1 MFVLLTA
8 GSSSAQLPVSIFGTS
23 TPGVADG
30 GDAQSVVL
38 GVKIFADVPGQVLGC
53 SFYKSATNTGNH
65 VVSLWDSTGR
75 LLASQSATSETASGK
90 QLVVFSSP
98 VAIAANQVFTCGYF
112 APAGHFSNDKN
123 SFTVQA
129 NVPPLHVPVNGGV
142 FVYGIQPTHWPT
154 STWAASNYWVDVL
167 FVPANQTQNWIS
179 GIKVS
184 PASNA
189 ANISWSTA
197 VPADSQVEYGPTA
210 LYGSITTLGAARVL
224 AHVVAVG
231 GLLAATTYHF
241 RVRCRDS
248 AGVLVVSADSTLMTA
263 QDVSVLTVSP
273 GPVLT
278 VSPMSLSFAGQA
290 GGPAV
295 TPASL
300 SVTNSGTGSLT
311 YSGTS
316 DQHWLLLSSAS
327 GTAPSTLQISTAL
340 TGLQAGNY
348 SGYVTVNGGG
358 VTKVVAVAL
367 VLKPAPVP
375 HSVALFWSPSLDS
388 HVVSY
393 SMYRSTI
400 SGSSYGLSASAIS
413 GLTFIDQSVEPG
425 TRYYYVVTA
434 VDDQGRRVRTRMR
447 RSPRSHEHS
456 PLRRAIR
463 RCKVHIDIRQFSVYF
478 LLL

>member
-1 MFVLLTA
+1 MFVLLAA
-8 GSSSAQLPVSIFGTS
+8 GSSSAQLPLSIFGIK
-23 TPGVADG
+23 TPAVADG

-53 SFYKSATNTGNH
+53 SFYKAATNIGNH

-75 LLASQSATSETASGK
+75 LLASQAATNETASGK

-129 NVPPLHVPVNGGV
+129 DVPPLHVPVNGGV
-142 FVYGIQPTHWPT
+142 FVYGTQATRWPT
-154 STWAASNYWVDVL
+154 SAWTASNYWVDVL

-184 PASNA
+184 STSTAAS
-189 ANISWSTA
+189 ISWNTA

-210 LYGSITTLGAARVL
+210 LYGSVSAVGAAKVF
-224 AHVVAVG
+224 AHVVGVG

-248 AGVLVVSADSTLMTA
+248 DGVLVVSADSILLTEA
-263 QDVSVLTVSP
+263 SALTVSP
-273 GPVLT
+273 SPVLA

-290 GGPAV
+290 GGSAV
-295 TPASL
+295 APASL
-300 SVTNSGTGSLT
+300 SVTNTGWGSLT
-311 YSGTS
+311 YTGTS
-316 DQHWLLLSSAS
+316 DQQWLSLSSAS
-327 GTAPSTLQISTAL
+327 GTAPSTLQVSPAL
-340 TGLQAGNY
+340 IGLQAGSY

-358 VTKVVAVAL
+358 TTKVVAVTL
-367 VLKPAPVP
+367 VLEPAPAS
-375 HSVALFWSPSLDS
+375 HSVALFWSASLDS

-413 GLTFIDQSVEPG
+413 GLTFTDQSVQPG

-434 VDDQGRRVRTRMR
+434 VDDQG
-447 RSPRSHEHS
+447 HES
-456 PLRRAIR
+456 AYSNETIAAIP
-463 RCKVHIDIRQFSVYF
+463 
-478 LLL
+478 

>member
-154 STWAASNYWVDVL
+154 STWTASNYWVDVL

-184 PASNA
+184 PAA
-189 ANISWSTA
+189 MLPISPGVRQCQPIHKWSMDRLPSTA
-197 VPADSQVEYGPTA
+197 ASLHWAQPEFSPTW
-210 LYGSITTLGAARVL
+210 
-224 AHVVAVG
+224 
-231 GLLAATTYHF
+231 
-241 RVRCRDS
+241 
-248 AGVLVVSADSTLMTA
+248 
-263 QDVSVLTVSP
+263 
-273 GPVLT
+273 
-278 VSPMSLSFAGQA
+278 SLSGAC
-290 GGPAV
+290 
-295 TPASL
+295 
-300 SVTNSGTGSLT
+300 
-311 YSGTS
+311 
-316 DQHWLLLSSAS
+316 
-327 GTAPSTLQISTAL
+327 LQ
-340 TGLQAGNY
+340 Q
-348 SGYVTVNGGG
+348 
-358 VTKVVAVAL
+358 
-367 VLKPAPVP
+367 PP
-375 HSVALFWSPSLDS
+375 
-388 HVVSY
+388 
-393 SMYRSTI
+393 TI
-400 SGSSYGLSASAIS
+400 FGCDA
-413 GLTFIDQSVEPG
+413 
-425 TRYYYVVTA
+425 
-434 VDDQGRRVRTRMR
+434 
-447 RSPRSHEHS
+447 
-456 PLRRAIR
+456 AIR
-463 RCKVHIDIRQFSVYF
+463 PECW
-478 LLL
+478 